1 MGRNSRSPTSRPP
14 PVKGWGVNRGHT
26 MGDIIDLK
34 ARSGRLNN
42 LITATPLE
50 FRRGSWLKGYAMMCT
65 KEESRRFEEHRLE
78 ALGTHGHQHI
88 AFVPNHFTLDGG
100 SHFTIMALFRY
111 REDESAMRR
120 IYRLAGLME
129 CVTNAP
135 SGVLRSDLIRRFYQT
150 IMEDREALN
159 VVWRGNVQHFLLP
172 LHTEL
177 RNPNL
182 FLHNIA
188 QAESLKELYCAIEA
202 ETNLQFDILSEKYVF
217 YMPEGQLVPRPI
229 DPQGM

>member
-1 MGRNSRSPTSRPP
+1 MA
-14 PVKGWGVNRGHT
+14 
-26 MGDIIDLK
+26 DIIDLR
-34 ARSGRLNN
+34 ARHGRLNN

-50 FRRGSWLKGYAMMCT
+50 FRRGEWLKGYAIMCT
-65 KEESRRFEEHRLE
+65 RGESERFEEHRLE

-100 SHFTIMALFRY
+100 SHFTAMALFRY
-111 REDESAMRR
+111 REDEAAMRR

-172 LHTEL
+172 INTEL

-182 FLHNIA
+182 FLYNIA
-188 QAESLKELYCAIEA
+188 QAESLKELYRAIEA
-202 ETNLQFDILSEKYVF
+202 ETNIQFDILAEKYVF
-217 YMPEGQLVPRPI
+217 YMPENLVAPRPLN
-229 DPQGM
+229 PQAM